1 MNIWVIARSTFGEA
15 IRKRIGLYVVFS
27 AVVFLI
33 LSQLFVQFSAG
44 GSSAELGGSGS
55 RTEIGLI
62 KAMAFF
68 IIVLSGLVL
77 SIFLSFD
84 LVPSDVDKKTIYTIL
99 SKPVNRWHYVLG
111 KFIGTCMALLMNI
124 GFMGV
129 ALMVLV
135 ATKSHQ
141 LEWPILG
148 GVLLLFMQFAVLA
161 GLSILLSLIVT
172 RNINVALCF
181 AFYIT
186 GTVSEFWQSVA
197 NTSDNPAIKLMVK
210 AMHLVIPNFYNFNF
224 TNTMVHLEQ
233 WRQIP
238 NAASDVGWAA
248 LYGVLYLAVILLLA
262 FTIFEKKE
270 V

>member
-1 MNIWVIARSTFGEA
+1 MNIWVIARSTFGET

-33 LSQLFVQFSAG
+33 LSQLFAQFSTGGVSSEIGG
-44 GSSAELGGSGS
+44 GSRVEV
-55 RTEIGLI
+55 TII
-62 KAMAFF
+62 KSMAFF

-84 LVPSDVDKKTIYTIL
+84 LVPSDVDNKTIYTIL
-99 SKPVNRWHYVLG
+99 SKPVKRWHYVFG

-129 ALMVLV
+129 ALMILV
-135 ATKSHQ
+135 AIKSHQ
-141 LEWPILG
+141 LEWPLLG
-148 GVLLLFMQFAVLA
+148 GVLLLFMQFAVLT
-161 GLSILLSLIVT
+161 GLAILLSLVVT

-186 GTVSEFWQSVA
+186 GTVSEFWQSIA
-197 NTSDNPAIKLMVK
+197 ATSDNPLIKLMVK
-210 AMHLVIPNFYNFNF
+210 AIHLVIPNFYNFSF
-224 TNTMVHLEQ
+224 TNTMVHLEK
-233 WRQIP
+233 WREIP
-238 NAASDVGWAA
+238 NAAADVGWAG